1 MQRLAK
7 LIRGETVRLI
17 EGRIIKI
24 KLRESESL
32 MFWVLVQFALRS
44 FATLC
49 ETFAAFA
56 VKSKQ
61 DRKVREVKTQS
72 YAKRVMGASDALPN
86 GRATAPIA
94 RT

>member
-1 MQRLAK
+1 
-7 LIRGETVRLI
+7 
-17 EGRIIKI
+17 
-24 KLRESESL
+24 

-44 FATLC
+44 FAALC

-72 YAKRVMGASDALPN
+72 YAKEMLFQ
-86 GRATAPIA
+86 I
-94 RT
+94 